1 MVKAGSVYEKLVA
14 DVVGTMSPGAK
25 VQYGQW
31 TLGPDGRRDLDV
43 EVRGQINGENQ
54 FIVIECKDWGN
65 PVGIGVVDALD
76 SKRRDINAD
85 YALICSNSGFTSD
98 ALRKGKRVGIGMVAI
113 LKSGDQNIKVVIEE
127 EIYTKEIILEDC
139 KSTCHFPDK
148 SSISKVPKSYIANDV
163 SYAGLPVVNWVA
175 EKYIALVG
183 SNPNAEQIK
192 AFYKFKE
199 PVFFDFASV
208 NLLVYAYEISLQ
220 VKNTWM
226 SQVIS
231 IDANV
236 GIYDFIHHKTIMP
249 PGQQQYKLNGVDFD
263 KWKPI
268 DFIPIE
274 KPLELNENRISL
286 SLMKNSINKIEG
298 VGTPDID
305 GLIAEMILTVDGNI
319 VRRSN
324 KSLKENGTKP
334 ASGVEMLVN
343 PIRGERIKL
352 GRNELCYCGS
362 GKKYKKC
369 HGF

>member
-1 MVKAGSVYEKLVA
+1 MIL
-14 DVVGTMSPGAK
+14 
-25 VQYGQW
+25 
-31 TLGPDGRRDLDV
+31 
-43 EVRGQINGENQ
+43 
-54 FIVIECKDWGN
+54 FITR
-65 PVGIGVVDALD
+65 PL
-76 SKRRDINAD
+76 
-85 YALICSNSGFTSD
+85 
-98 ALRKGKRVGIGMVAI
+98 
-113 LKSGDQNIKVVIEE
+113 
-127 EIYTKEIILEDC
+127 
-139 KSTCHFPDK
+139 CH
-148 SSISKVPKSYIANDV
+148 
-163 SYAGLPVVNWVA
+163 
-175 EKYIALVG
+175 
-183 SNPNAEQIK
+183 
-192 AFYKFKE
+192 
-199 PVFFDFASV
+199 
-208 NLLVYAYEISLQ
+208 
-220 VKNTWM
+220 
-226 SQVIS
+226 
-231 IDANV
+231 
-236 GIYDFIHHKTIMP
+236 
-249 PGQQQYKLNGVDFD
+249 QQYKLNGVDFD

>member
-1 MVKAGSVYEKLVA
+1 MV
-14 DVVGTMSPGAK
+14 
-25 VQYGQW
+25 
-31 TLGPDGRRDLDV
+31 
-43 EVRGQINGENQ
+43 
-54 FIVIECKDWGN
+54 
-65 PVGIGVVDALD
+65 
-76 SKRRDINAD
+76 
-85 YALICSNSGFTSD
+85 
-98 ALRKGKRVGIGMVAI
+98 
-113 LKSGDQNIKVVIEE
+113 
-127 EIYTKEIILEDC
+127 
-139 KSTCHFPDK
+139 ST
-148 SSISKVPKSYIANDV
+148 
-163 SYAGLPVVNWVA
+163 
-175 EKYIALVG
+175 
-183 SNPNAEQIK
+183 
-192 AFYKFKE
+192 
-199 PVFFDFASV
+199 
-208 NLLVYAYEISLQ
+208 
-220 VKNTWM
+220 
-226 SQVIS
+226 
-231 IDANV
+231 
-236 GIYDFIHHKTIMP
+236 
-249 PGQQQYKLNGVDFD
+249 YKLNGVDFD